1 MNRLKPALLLLAAWL
16 VSSAAL
22 PPLCRALKVEKLSRA
37 RAASGEAYPQEVAA
51 GAALVRFKPG
61 VSTVAAAAE
70 LLEAGFSVVRY
81 YPRFD
86 YSLVSLP
93 EGMGVSAGLEKL
105 ASFASVDSSA
115 PDRVFRPAR
124 VPDDPYVYT
133 QYALSKL
140 QAFGAW
146 EYETGVSSRVTIA
159 VIDTGI
165 NSAHPDL
172 SGKMT
177 GTSRYF
183 TPASSSVPSDDQ
195 PPLQA
200 CNHATRVA
208 GVAAAS
214 AGNGVGVAGLSW
226 GAKLVSLRVFDPAD
240 CDSNCCSPAHD
251 CYTNNCGTTEDAIG
265 AAIDDII
272 PHHNTAEYG
281 KIVVNISLGDT
292 GSCSDSGLHPLQT
305 AVTAA
310 VNAGLMIFAAA
321 GNEGYGYID
330 SPANCTGVY
339 AVAATDSSDYIAS
352 FSNSDPTM
360 VSKGLSAPGVGVL
373 TTDLNGGYASA
384 SGTSFA
390 SPMAAGLAA
399 LVWSAKPSY
408 TPAQVFD
415 VMKNSADDL
424 GPAGPD
430 RDYGW
435 GRINALKALRLAS
448 TGSKDSAV
456 SRKASAYPNPF
467 RPKTQALVTFTVP
480 DSDLAGGAEVK
491 VYTSEGELVKKLD
504 SMAWDGRN
512 SAGEPAASGVYIF
525 RVKTDKDSRTGTFAL
540 IR

>member
-1 MNRLKPALLLLAAWL
+1 
-16 VSSAAL
+16 
-22 PPLCRALKVEKLSRA
+22 
-37 RAASGEAYPQEVAA
+37 
-51 GAALVRFKPG
+51 
-61 VSTVAAAAE
+61 
-70 LLEAGFSVVRY
+70 
-81 YPRFD
+81 
-86 YSLVSLP
+86 
-93 EGMGVSAGLEKL
+93 
-105 ASFASVDSSA
+105 
-115 PDRVFRPAR
+115 
-124 VPDDPYVYT
+124 
-133 QYALSKL
+133 
-140 QAFGAW
+140 
-146 EYETGVSSRVTIA
+146 
-159 VIDTGI
+159 
-165 NSAHPDL
+165 
-172 SGKMT
+172 
-177 GTSRYF
+177 
-183 TPASSSVPSDDQ
+183 
-195 PPLQA
+195 
-200 CNHATRVA
+200 
-208 GVAAAS
+208 
-214 AGNGVGVAGLSW
+214 
-226 GAKLVSLRVFDPAD
+226 
-240 CDSNCCSPAHD
+240 
-251 CYTNNCGTTEDAIG
+251 
-265 AAIDDII
+265 
-272 PHHNTAEYG
+272 
-281 KIVVNISLGDT
+281 
-292 GSCSDSGLHPLQT
+292 
-305 AVTAA
+305 
-310 VNAGLMIFAAA
+310 
-321 GNEGYGYID
+321 
-330 SPANCTGVY
+330 
-339 AVAATDSSDYIAS
+339 
-352 FSNSDPTM
+352 M